1 MNKVIAM
8 GMPSPKECAEII
20 DRPANNKNGKLAP
33 MQQRFIEQYMKDL
46 NGKQAALRAGYAP
59 RSAEMQASRML
70 STAKVKTALQ
80 RLMEARAR
88 DTARGAMAVVNGLWE
103 NHARAMQIE
112 PVLDRNGVKTGE
124 YVYAGSVANRALE
137 LLGKHLGM
145 FVDRVDHTGE
155 ITIEAIRRTIVDPN
169 DT

>member
-1 MNKVIAM
+1 MNKPNLAIDN
-8 GMPSPKECAEII
+8 PS
-20 DRPANNKNGKLAP
+20 NGKLTPRQA
-33 MQQRFIEQYMKDL
+33 RFLGEYLIDL
-46 NGKQAALRAGYAP
+46 NGKQAAIRAGYAV

-70 STAKVKTALQ
+70 SKAKVQAGLA
-80 RLMEARAR
+80 RLTE
-88 DTARGAMAVVNGLWE
+88 AMARETGLNAKFVLDGLRE
-103 NHARAMQIE
+103 NYDRAMQHE
-112 PVLDRNGVKTGE
+112 PVLDRDGKPTGE
-124 YVYAGSVANRALE
+124 YTYAGTIANRALE